1 MTILYNTQSQQV
13 LGYYPDGY
21 LVNGKPSPTY
31 DDDVVELTVVN
42 AEKPEYTETQK
53 VSSTWTA
60 DLQAKTW
67 TQSWQVVDKTEAE
80 IIAAINA
87 KAEQAQEAVKTEAT
101 KRLTESK
108 VAEIYTEVAALDTNA
123 ALEQIALFP
132 PYRIGVAYTA
142 NQRFQYNG
150 ELFKVLQNHTSAIQ
164 WKPTEAVSLYVKV
177 TPPGVIAAWV
187 QPAGAHDAYQIDDK
201 VTHKSKTWKSTAA
214 NNVWEPGVYG
224 WTEI

>member
-21 LVNGKPSPTY
+21 KVNGKPSPTY
-31 DDDVVELTVVN
+31 DNDVVELTVVN
-42 AEKPEYTETQK
+42 AEKPEHTENQK

-67 TQSWQVVDKTEAE
+67 TQTWEVIDKTEAE
-80 IIAAINA
+80 IIADINT
-87 KAEQAQEAVKTEAT
+87 KAEQAEEAVKTEAT

-108 VAEIYTEVAALDTNA
+108 VAEIYTEVAVLDAND
-123 ALEQIALFP
+123 ALEQISLFP
-132 PYRIGVAYTA
+132 PYNIGVAYVT

-150 ELFKVLQNHTSAIQ
+150 GLFKVLQNHTSAIQ

-177 TPPGVIAAWV
+177 TPPDVIAAWV
-187 QPAGAHDAYQIDDK
+187 QPAGAHDAYQIGDK
-201 VTHKSKTWKSTAA
+201 VTHTNKTWESTAA

-224 WTEI
+224 WVQI